1 MNEDSLRQGRILMV
15 DDDVRSLCLLES
27 VLDRL
32 RFKHLRKL
40 TDSTRILEEFEAFQ
54 PDLIITDIEMPDL
67 DGIQLVEQIRNY
79 LPRETCLPILVLTG
93 SHDHQIKRRA
103 LFAGATDILFK
114 PFDSAEMQMR
124 VRSLL
129 LTRFQHLEIQGQN
142 RVLEQKV
149 TERTAALEQAL
160 AELKLSQRQV
170 VQQERFRAFG
180 EMAGGVCHDFNN
192 ALMAIIGYSEILLQ
206 DPALA

>member
-40 TDSTRILEEFEAFQ
+40 TDATRILEEFEAFQ
-54 PDLIITDIEMPDL
+54 PDLIITDIEMPEM

-79 LPRETCLPILVLTG
+79 LPREAILPILVLTG
-93 SHDHQIKRRA
+93 ATDPQIKRRA
-103 LFAGATDILFK
+103 LLAGATDILFK
-114 PFDSAEMQMR
+114 PFDSSEMQMR

-129 LTRFQHLEIQGQN
+129 QMRMQHLEIQGQN

-149 TERTAALEQAL
+149 TERTAELRQAMADL
-160 AELKLSQRQV
+160 QTSQRQV
-170 VQQERFRAFG
+170 VQ
-180 EMAGGVCHDFNN
+180 
-192 ALMAIIGYSEILLQ
+192 
-206 DPALA
+206 